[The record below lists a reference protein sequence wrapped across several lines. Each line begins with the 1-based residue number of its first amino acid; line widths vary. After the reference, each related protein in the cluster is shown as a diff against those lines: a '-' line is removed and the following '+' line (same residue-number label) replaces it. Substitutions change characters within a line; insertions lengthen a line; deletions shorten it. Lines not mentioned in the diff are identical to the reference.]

1 MFMSNAES
9 VPSSILTVSPNTHY
23 IAIILFAIAA
33 ILYYFFTYTSMF
45 KTIKNVFTMSK
56 PTDDKSNERTDI
68 NDSEDEIYENN
79 LESTNM
85 QELISPF

>member
-1 MFMSNAES
+1 MFNAES

-45 KTIKNVFTMSK
+45 KTIKNLFTASK
-56 PTDDKSNERTDI
+56 STDDKSNEATDI

>member
-1 MFMSNAES
+1 MSNAES
-9 VPSSILTVSPNTHY
+9 EPSSILTVPTNTHY
-23 IAIILFAIAA
+23 IAIILFVIAA
-33 ILYYFFTYTSMF
+33 ILYYIFTYTSIF
-45 KTIKNVFTMSK
+45 KTIKNLFTMSK